1 MSAAAVRCAVIPP
14 VPVPYREPL
23 FEALAAGDAID
34 LRVIYQATAEPGWD
48 APAEWFPASHSYDAV
63 RLRSWQRARGDGRTP
78 VVWPRGLERALRDF
92 APDCVVV
99 WEYGPA
105 ALRAL
110 RWCRARRRPLLIF
123 TECTPEIDRVLP
135 RAQVHLHRWF
145 ATRAAGFIAASSA
158 ARDRLVGMGASP
170 AAIEVSLQAADTEH
184 FRAAADARPKE
195 GGEQGPLTVLY
206 VGRLVADKNLGRLL
220 EAFARAG
227 LRRDEAV
234 LELCGS
240 GPLEAELRAAAE
252 RLGVK
257 ARFRG
262 YVAPAELPDVYAA
275 ADAFALVSTLEPF
288 GVAVREA
295 VASGLPVICSR
306 AAGAAGDLAIE
317 GRNALLVDPE
327 STDEIAEALRRLVE
341 DPALRAR
348 LARESLAVDAETGI
362 ERSVAAFERAILRA
376 AGR

>member
-1 MSAAAVRCAVIPP
+1 MSAAGVRCAVIPP

-23 FEALAAGDAID
+23 FEALAAGDAVD
-34 LRVIYQATAEPGWD
+34 LRVIYQAAQEPGWD
-48 APAEWFPASHSYDAV
+48 APAEWFPTAHSYDAV
-63 RLRSWQRARGDGRTP
+63 RLRSWQHARGGGRTP

-110 RWCRARRRPLLIF
+110 RWCRARRRPLVIF
-123 TECTPEIDRVLP
+123 TECTPEIERVLP
-135 RAQVHLHRWF
+135 RAQVRLHRWF

-158 ARDRLVGMGASP
+158 ARDRLVAMGASP
-170 AAIEVSLQAADTEH
+170 AAIEVSLQAADTAR
-184 FRAAADARPKE
+184 FRAAADTRATAADGR
-195 GGEQGPLTVLY
+195 GPLTVLC

-227 LRRDEAV
+227 LGPGEAV
-234 LELCGS
+234 LEVCGS
-240 GPLEAELRAAAE
+240 GPLEAELRAAAA
-252 RLGVK
+252 RLGVE
-257 ARFRG
+257 AHFRG
-262 YVAPAELPDVYAA
+262 YVAPAQLPDVYAA
-275 ADAFALVSTLEPF
+275 AGAFALVSTLEPF

-295 VASGLPVICSR
+295 VAAGLPVICTR

-317 GRNALLVDPE
+317 GRNALLVDPH
-327 STDEIAEALRRLVE
+327 STDEIADALRRLVD

-348 LARESLAVDAETGI
+348 LAQESVAVDAETGI